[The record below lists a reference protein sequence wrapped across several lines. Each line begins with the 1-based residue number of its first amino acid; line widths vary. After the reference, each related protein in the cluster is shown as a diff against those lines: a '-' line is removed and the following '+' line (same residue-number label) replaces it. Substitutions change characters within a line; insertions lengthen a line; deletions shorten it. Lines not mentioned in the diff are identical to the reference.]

1 MDKKRIEELE
11 SKELLTL
18 EEFKELGHYR
28 MSQMIRSK
36 SLYKKQN
43 QLVCFL

>member
-1 MDKKRIEELE
+1 MEAKRIEELE

-28 MSQMIRSK
+28 MSQMIK
-36 SLYKKQN
+36 PQ
-43 QLVCFL
+43 VAC

>member
-1 MDKKRIEELE
+1 METTRIEELE

-28 MSQMIRSK
+28 MSQ
-36 SLYKKQN
+36 
-43 QLVCFL
+43 LVCVL

>member
-1 MDKKRIEELE
+1 MTMDAKRIEELE

-28 MSQMIRSK
+28 MSQMIRS
-36 SLYKKQN
+36 Q
-43 QLVCFL
+43 VAC